1 MEETKI
7 LFWNVDT
14 QVDFIEPE
22 GKLYVSGA
30 EKLKPVLAKITR
42 FAAENKI
49 RVVNTCDYHK
59 INSQELSN
67 NPDYKTSF
75 PTHCIAGTAGADFI
89 PETKP
94 ELPVIIEWD
103 SQLAIFAEFD
113 DPEKYRNIVIQ
124 KDAFDVFEGNPYTT
138 KILDILKP
146 GKTFVYGVTT
156 NICVDKAVLGLV
168 REGYKVFV
176 IEDAIKELPGSAL
189 PYENWKLL
197 GVEMITFANIKN
209 YIFGNDAKNSW

>member
-30 EKLKPVLAKITR
+30 EKLKPVLAKITK

-67 NPDYKTSF
+67 NPDFKTSF
-75 PTHCIAGTAGADFI
+75 PTHCIAGTTGAEFI

-138 KILDILKP
+138 KVLEILKP

-189 PYENWKLL
+189 PYENWKSL
-197 GVEMITFANIKN
+197 GVEMITFANIKK
-209 YIFGNDAKNSW
+209 YIS